1 MAFCWCCWRRWR
13 RSAHLPVRR
22 PPRRTGQS
30 TPPGSPLAPPHLPSP
45 HASLKAPSP
54 LLPCWVHAR
63 YLGVREPEPH
73 SHATRTRTP
82 LDRRPW
88 IQGVLGP
95 QSERDTTRRPR
106 RTQRPSQ
113 PSQPSRPDRWSW
125 CKPASLRAARP
136 VRPVNRGPA
145 CCLSLWLTWSLW
157 SVPPLFQTPPTAQC
171 HAGCP
176 ESWSRSPLAALPFV
190 GQEICPLVL
199 MSPPVPILGLICSEM
214 AKAHLYPSPRGG
226 ATHSLHTPYTLLAH
240 SHSGPLSYK
249 CIHSPS

>member
-1 MAFCWCCWRRWR
+1 MAHPIIKLEPGRQSMAFCWCCWCCWRRWR

-63 YLGVREPEPH
+63 YLGVRGPEPH

-106 RTQRPSQ
+106 RTQR
-113 PSQPSRPDRWSW
+113 PSRPDRWSW

-157 SVPPLFQTPPTAQC
+157 SVPPLFQTPPPPSVMLA
-171 HAGCP
+171 APRVGAVR
-176 ESWSRSPLAALPFV
+176 RSPHCLLLDRRFALLSSCHRPFQSWV
-190 GQEICPLVL
+190 
-199 MSPPVPILGLICSEM
+199 
-214 AKAHLYPSPRGG
+214 
-226 ATHSLHTPYTLLAH
+226 
-240 SHSGPLSYK
+240 
-249 CIHSPS
+249 